1 MQPISKISFK
11 AENTN
16 LLQSFVTPPKVEPPV
31 VQNPA
36 TLESGIT
43 QADGVDTPQIRE
55 SQPVKDTFQKENEPK
70 KSFLKEYGGVTAL
83 VVSILGIPATYL
95 AAHKANAKALN
106 TMRDAVSDMAGK
118 LNIDEKISK
127 AVEVAL
133 NKTKKPT
140 EDLLSRKTNLTTI
153 LLGIGTGLGVGEFI
167 KNNRDKLKS
176 QGYTDDE
183 IIDAANT
190 ASNILDSGKNASSKA
205 EDAFRMAAGV
215 SSKADSAERIAYD
228 ARNIANSMDGRIN
241 DAYRRADEALKAT
254 EMGLNPIMQMYT
266 VRHYDLNLLQVLNY
280 AKKIDLTR
288 TDEVLSSVRDAAV
301 KRLNRS
307 AVNTVNDI
315 KNYKELYPQ
324 LTATWSLTAEYD
336 PIKTGGLG
344 VVPVDLQNN
353 FTKLGI
359 DMPTFIPMYLK
370 KNQSEFR
377 KLPNHKYLYKSNGKK
392 FELTKL
398 ASTTTH
404 VFRNGQTKPEKIEYY
419 MYSEPVEGADGA
431 NKKLIF
437 VKSENYF
444 NENIYDSTTNA
455 EETERFAL
463 FTKAVYK
470 LAKLKVNQALNSGE
484 DKMSGVS
491 DMEIYDQAAFDSL
504 KAPNSMILNDWHAGS
519 MAGLLR
525 YRAPMEYNYNEIPQ
539 NTYSAL
545 KDMPVLTIGH
555 NLGCQGKSND
565 GPGNLLSKNRVT
577 ENIINT
583 LYDSYAIAVAENAH
597 SGIMND
603 DLCNTILMKR
613 KTADKHFNH
622 LFNGVALSD
631 WFVPVSKNYTTEV
644 INDPNQS
651 GILYPLLQRRQ
662 YTDTISGIING
673 LDKDKVCMSKI
684 AAKNYVNGLI
694 LEKYD
699 ENTGID
705 KVMELREVNKRK
717 FYQAF
722 IKPVLINKNYSNA
735 PEIVRPDVG
744 NMNISEEDFMN
755 APLISFAH
763 RLTSQKGLSIMK
775 GAIFRLFDN
784 WENVFPGKPMPYFL
798 VGGPS
803 ESAEELQ
810 HLDDLKNPD
819 YGSNKARLDHVIALK
834 GSMPN
839 PAIMS
844 ASTFFCAPSTY
855 EPCGLTQG
863 ECFAKGTPVIV
874 TDTGGFHDT
883 VTDGV
888 TGFVAPY
895 ISEESF
901 YNKLVDALKMYY
913 ERPED
918 YKKMVQNDLEID
930 FSWAQPDRQGPIFEY
945 TDKLG
950 FDREMFDDIAN
961 KPKTVQA

>member
-1 MQPISKISFK
+1 MQSVQKISFK
-11 AENTN
+11 AENSN
-16 LLQSFVTPPKVEPPV
+16 LLKSYLNPPKVETPA
-31 VQNPA
+31 VQTPELLNN
-36 TLESGIT
+36 T
-43 QADGVDTPQIRE
+43 QDTKKADVPQLKE
-55 SQPVKDTFQKENEPK
+55 SQPVQDTFQKEGVLK
-70 KSFLKEYGGVTAL
+70 KSFMKDYAGVTAL
-83 VVSILGIPATYL
+83 AVSILGIPTAYF
-95 AAHKANAKALN
+95 AAHKANAKAIN
-106 TMRDAVSDMAGK
+106 SVRDAVSDMAGK

-127 AVEVAL
+127 AVEAAL
-133 NKTKKPT
+133 KTTKKPT
-140 EDLLSRKTNLTTI
+140 EDLLSKKSNLTTI
-153 LLGIGTGLGVGEFI
+153 LLGIGTGVGIGEFI
-167 KNNRDKLKS
+167 KNNRDKLKA

-183 IIDAANT
+183 ITDAGNT
-190 ASNILDSGKNASSKA
+190 ASNILESGNNASKRA
-205 EDAFRMAAGV
+205 EDAYRMAAGV
-215 SSKADSAERIAYD
+215 NSKADSAERIAND
-228 ARNIANSMDGRIN
+228 ARNTANSMDSRVN
-241 DAYRRADEALKAT
+241 EAYHRADQALKAT

-288 TDEVLSSVRDAAV
+288 TDEVLSSVRNAAV
-301 KRLNRS
+301 KRLDRS

-315 KNYKELYPQ
+315 KNYKEMYPQ
-324 LTATWSLTAEYD
+324 LTSTWSLTAEYD

-344 VVPVDLQNN
+344 IVPVDLQNN

-419 MYSEPVEGADGA
+419 MYSEPVEGANGA
-431 NKKLIF
+431 TKKLIF

-463 FTKAVYK
+463 FSKAVYK
-470 LAKLKVNQALNSGE
+470 LAKLKVNQALNIGD

-491 DMEIYDQAAFDSL
+491 DMEIYDQAAFDGL

-525 YRAPMEYNYNEIPQ
+525 YRAPMEYNYKEIPA
-539 NTYSAL
+539 NTYNAL
-545 KDMPVLTIGH
+545 KDMPLLMIGH

-565 GPGNLLSKNRVT
+565 GSGSILSKNRVT

-583 LYDSYAIAVAENAH
+583 LYDSYAIAIAENAN

-603 DLCNTILMKR
+603 DMCNTVLMKR

-631 WFVPVSKNYTTEV
+631 WFVPVSKNYANEV
-644 INDPNQS
+644 INDPAKS

-662 YTDTISGIING
+662 HTGTISGIING
-673 LDKDKVCMSKI
+673 LDKDKVDMKAVSP
-684 AAKNYVNGLI
+684 KNYVNGLV

-699 ENTGID
+699 KNTNID
-705 KVMELREVNKRK
+705 KIIQLRKENKRK
-717 FYQAF
+717 FYETY
-722 IKPVLINKNYSNA
+722 IKPVLIDKNYNNA
-735 PEIVRPDVG
+735 PEIVRPGVG

-763 RLTSQKGLSIMK
+763 RLTSQKGLSILK

-784 WENVFPGKPMPYFL
+784 WETLFPGKPMPYFL

-883 VTDGV
+883 VIDGV
-888 TGFVAPY
+888 TGFIAPY

-901 YNKLVDALKMYY
+901 YNKLVDALNMYY
-913 ERPED
+913 DRPED

-950 FDREMFDDIAN
+950 FDREMFDDIA
-961 KPKTVQA
+961 QGS